1 MYESYSKGPYNFTVV
16 QLEQHNTAGSGAI
29 PENALLP
36 ALHDHNQ
43 QQKSVISGHKQAPL
57 QVTFA
62 AETLPFHI
70 FAKLSQAPAPAGWLS

>member
-1 MYESYSKGPYNFTVV
+1 MSHTLKDPITLPLFR
-16 QLEQHNTAGSGAI
+16 ACRGAI

-36 ALHDHNQ
+36 ALRDHNQ

-70 FAKLSQAPAPAGWLS
+70 FAKLNQAPAPAGWLT